1 MLKKITKWET
11 EDGKVFD
18 TQEDAEDYMFEQ
30 DKEVMTHHTEA
41 ERVQQVRHE
50 FEAWCRRRG
59 IDVSTKKDA
68 WGREYYSH
76 APVSFAWLAWEEQEE
91 AHLAM
96 AARRAP
102 AAQVPQGGELSLL
115 ARIRKEIDHAV
126 INDHRMPPAFGRRI
140 GDPCVRISHIK
151 ATIEGWEKS
160 TAPQSPAE
168 ASMIS
173 SREVVSKPKSGL
185 TVTRLN
191 LSEAGRAALQSKAT
205 HIPVVSGAVS
215 APAELPEP
223 ALYVSGSQLE
233 KHCDPEDT
241 ISGSYIP
248 ARKTA
253 AGLFTASLYTEQQ
266 VIDLLK
272 SVGVTVKP

>member
-30 DKEVMTHHTEA
+30 EKEVMTDT
-41 ERVQQVRHE
+41 
-50 FEAWCRRRG
+50 
-59 IDVSTKKDA
+59 T
-68 WGREYYSH
+68 
-76 APVSFAWLAWEEQEE
+76 EQERANVLHALEESQSLLAAMLHE
-91 AHLAM
+91 ARPAVEIQKQMLQNRDAIE

-102 AAQVPQGGELSLL
+102 AEQPEALRELN
-115 ARIRKEIDHAV
+115 ARIAHAKHLGHDQMACYV
-126 INDHRMPPAFGRRI
+126 KDLEAVAKF
-140 GDPCVRISHIK
+140 
-151 ATIEGWEKS
+151 AA
-160 TAPQSPAE
+160 APQPPE
-168 ASMIS
+168 A
-173 SREVVSKPKSGL
+173 
-185 TVTRLN
+185 
-191 LSEAGRAALQSKAT
+191 A
-205 HIPVVSGAVS
+205 PV
-215 APAELPEP
+215 ELPEP
-223 ALYVSGSQLE
+223 ALYVSGGQLE

-272 SVGVTVKP
+272 SVGVSVKL